1 MIICLKRFA
10 TPCRSPARWPRRSTP
25 SGPGQRAARAGRQQ
39 SRKRRRELES
49 LRNMVLEF
57 ILPSM
62 KRKPIFSRQDSD
74 LRRIK
79 WTYSPFGY
87 PRKGLGYRRQ
97 VFAHHIVIERMLG
110 RKRRPD
116 EITDHVNGNPLDV
129 RRENLRITN
138 WDGNGQNR
146 RLGKFRGATFHKQY

>member
-1 MIICLKRFA
+1 
-10 TPCRSPARWPRRSTP
+10 
-25 SGPGQRAARAGRQQ
+25 
-39 SRKRRRELES
+39 
-49 LRNMVLEF
+49 
-57 ILPSM
+57 M

-87 PRKGLGYRRQ
+87 PRKGLGYGCQ

-146 RLGKFRGATFHKQY
+146 RLGKFRGATFHKQSGKWLAQVKHHNVNFYLGLFTTKRGAALAAARKRNELHFLNATA